1 MSLKNTIYTLIIGL
15 FMLLIGCSSISEDEN
30 VFIYYLKTDEHLGIE
45 KGAKVFSL
53 NYEIGEISNIVLGK
67 TFIVY
72 QLTLNQDNLFFYDSE
87 IVITENGLTLD
98 NQHSKLGNVA
108 IGDTLL
114 LTTSLSYPIPL
125 DFSLPEKTAITQED
139 IDSLQ
144 QKINNLSNLIEE
156 LNGNN

>member
-15 FMLLIGCSSISEDEN
+15 FMLLIGCSSKSEDEN

-53 NYEIGEISNIVLGK
+53 NYEIGEISDIVLGK

-87 IVITENGLTLD
+87 IVITENVLTLD
-98 NQHSKLGNVA
+98 NQLSKLGNVA
-108 IGDTLL
+108 IGDTLML
-114 LTTSLSYPIPL
+114 SSSLPLSSPL

-156 LNGNN
+156 LNGHN